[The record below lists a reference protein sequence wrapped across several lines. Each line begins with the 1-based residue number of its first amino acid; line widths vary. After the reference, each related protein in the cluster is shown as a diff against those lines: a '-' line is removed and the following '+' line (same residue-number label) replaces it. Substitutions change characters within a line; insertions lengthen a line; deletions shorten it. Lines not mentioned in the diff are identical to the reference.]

1 MSPSSQER
9 GLELRREAQQAFGV
23 QGLLAFRVIEV
34 GRRARVPLLTCSVG
48 PAGNQHSSRA
58 PRAPRG
64 SRVALTPIGDRGCV
78 QRPAHG
84 RQLAHGRPRKGGGGR
99 KGLEE
104 LGMGKDRALNQ
115 VLQEIK
121 PHMRQDIMFGPGG
134 PHLVL
139 VW

>member
-1 MSPSSQER
+1 M
-9 GLELRREAQQAFGV
+9 
-23 QGLLAFRVIEV
+23 
-34 GRRARVPLLTCSVG
+34 
-48 PAGNQHSSRA
+48 
-58 PRAPRG
+58 
-64 SRVALTPIGDRGCV
+64 

-84 RQLAHGRPRKGGGGR
+84 RQRSSTACTQRPRKGGGGR

-121 PHMRQDIMFGPGG
+121 PHMRQDIMFGRGG
-134 PHLVL
+134 PHLVP